1 MNPKDCAAYLAVF
14 TSGALVGG
22 LGAMLLAPD
31 SGPEMRRKI
40 ARRYEDEKREMMR
53 KGQRMVEETAE
64 RLEHG
69 IEDGKRRLSEALRS

>member
-1 MNPKDCAAYLAVF
+1 MNAKDCAAYVAVF

-22 LGAMLLAPD
+22 LGALLLAPD
-31 SGPEMRRKI
+31 SGPETRKRI
-40 ARRYEDEKREMMR
+40 ARRFEDEKREAMR

-69 IEDGKRRLSEALRS
+69 IEDGKRRLSAALRS